1 MIVLRFAFMAYVYI
15 ISIYTYNELDFKW
28 FMILV
33 FTLTNTEVIL
43 RLFLALEQI
52 TATTYHEF
60 YYHSFVMNLFGTLI
74 MFYYSTIKEQRY
86 RPLSIPIL
94 ESFKAFLQNSLG
106 FSVLTLYAQHLDTQ
120 NKTHIYSET
129 FSACIEID

>member
-1 MIVLRFAFMAYVYI
+1 MAYVYI

-28 FMILV
+28 FLFLV
-33 FTLTNTEVIL
+33 FALNNTEVIL
-43 RLFLALEQI
+43 RGFLAVEDV
-52 TATTYHEF
+52 TETTYHEF

-74 MFYYSTIKEQRY
+74 MFYYSAIKEQRN

-106 FSVLTLYAQHLDTQ
+106 FSVLTLYAQHLD
-120 NKTHIYSET
+120 K
-129 FSACIEID
+129 